1 MITSTEHQP
10 RRFEGKVAFIT
21 GAARGQGRAEAIR
34 LASEGA
40 DIIAVDICGE
50 FESTFYDGST
60 AENLQE
66 TVAAV
71 EALDRRIVATQADTR
86 DFAALSA
93 ALNDGVAQ
101 LGRLDV
107 VIANAGICAAGMSW
121 EITPEQWKETI
132 DVNLTGTFFAAKA
145 AIPILL
151 DQGTGGSIVMT
162 SSVAGLKGLPFL
174 AHYTASKHG
183 IVGLCRTMANELG
196 QFGIRVNTIHPHG
209 VATGMQPG
217 DMMALIE
224 KYPSLGP
231 IFMGS
236 LPDPIS
242 EPEDIAA
249 AVAWLASDEAR
260 HVTGIQL
267 PLDLGVLTR

>member
-93 ALNDGVAQ
+93 ALND
-101 LGRLDV
+101 
-107 VIANAGICAAGMSW
+107 
-121 EITPEQWKETI
+121 
-132 DVNLTGTFFAAKA
+132 
-145 AIPILL
+145 
-151 DQGTGGSIVMT
+151 
-162 SSVAGLKGLPFL
+162 
-174 AHYTASKHG
+174 
-183 IVGLCRTMANELG
+183 
-196 QFGIRVNTIHPHG
+196 
-209 VATGMQPG
+209 
-217 DMMALIE
+217 
-224 KYPSLGP
+224 
-231 IFMGS
+231 
-236 LPDPIS
+236 
-242 EPEDIAA
+242 
-249 AVAWLASDEAR
+249 
-260 HVTGIQL
+260 
-267 PLDLGVLTR
+267 